1 VDGSPPA
8 SPTLDE
14 RIARKRLLSTEE
26 LPTLPNVVRRILEIT
41 GDPLSSTRQLTHL
54 IERDPALSGNLLKL
68 VNSAYFGFSRRIYQV
83 HDAVVLVGYSTIRGL
98 ALGTSVITALKSG
111 PNLDA
116 RHFWEHSLATAVGT
130 DLVARELAHEKA
142 EMAFIA
148 GLLHDVGVLV
158 MALAMPDR
166 RWPPAGP
173 EEADPLALEE
183 AAYGMTHP
191 AAGGAISRKWRFP
204 PELTRAIEEH
214 HVGHHVGARG
224 DLATASDLARLVF
237 LAEWL
242 VEGQY
247 RMAGDPVG
255 SERDAAGVA
264 VSLGHDLRT
273 VLKVAPKLNG
283 ALGQVDAILSM
294 GIV

>member
-1 VDGSPPA
+1 VDGRPA
-8 SPTLDE
+8 SPTLEE
-14 RIARKRLLSTEE
+14 RIARKRLLSTED
-26 LPTLPNVVRRILEIT
+26 LPTLPDVVHRILEIT

-54 IERDPALSGNLLKL
+54 IERDPALAGNLLKL

-98 ALGTSVITALKSG
+98 ALGTSVITTLKTGS
-111 PNLDA
+111 NLDA
-116 RHFWEHSLATAVGT
+116 RRFWEHSLATAIGT
-130 DLVARELAHEKA
+130 DLVARELGHEKA

-158 MALAMPDR
+158 MALALPDR

-173 EEADPLALEE
+173 EGADPLALEA
-183 AAYGMTHP
+183 AAYGMTHA
-191 AAGGAISRKWRFP
+191 AAGGAVSRKWRFP

-214 HVGHHVGARG
+214 HVESHGDIGSVG
-224 DLATASDLARLVF
+224 DLARLVF

-242 VEGQY
+242 VEGQH

-264 VSLGHDLRT
+264 MSLGHDLRA
-273 VLKVAPKLNG
+273 VLKVAPKLNS
-283 ALGQVDAILSM
+283 ALGQVDAMLSM
-294 GIV
+294 GLL

>member
-1 VDGSPPA
+1 VADRPA
-8 SPTLDE
+8 SPTLED

-26 LPTLPNVVRRILEIT
+26 LPTLPDVVRRILEIT
-41 GDPLSSTRQLTHL
+41 GDPLSSTRQLTQL
-54 IERDPALSGNLLKL
+54 IERDPALTGNLLKL

-83 HDAVVLVGYSTIRGL
+83 HDAVVLVGYATIRGL
-98 ALGTSVITALKSG
+98 ALGTSVITALKTG

-116 RHFWEHSLATAVGT
+116 RGFWEHALATAIAT
-130 DLVARELAHEKA
+130 DLIARELGHEKA

-148 GLLHDVGVLV
+148 GLLHDVGGLV
-158 MALAMPDR
+158 MALALPER

-173 EEADPLALEE
+173 EDADPLEQE
-183 AAYGMTHP
+183 ISAYGMTHA

-214 HVGHHVGARG
+214 HPDPHG
-224 DLATASDLARLVF
+224 DLSTASDLARLVF

-247 RMAGDPVG
+247 RLAGDPVG
-255 SERDAAGVA
+255 SERAAAAVA
-264 VSLGHDLRT
+264 ISLGHDLRA
-273 VLKVAPKLNG
+273 VLKVAPTLNS
-283 ALGQVDAILSM
+283 ALGQVDAMLSM

>member
-1 VDGSPPA
+1 MDPHPA
-8 SPTLDE
+8 SPTLEE
-14 RIARKRLLSTEE
+14 RIARKRLLSVEE
-26 LPTLPNVVRRILEIT
+26 LPTLPDVVHHILEIT

-54 IERDPALSGNLLKL
+54 IERDPALAGNLLKL

-98 ALGTSVITALKSG
+98 ALGTSVITALKAG
-111 PNLDA
+111 PNMDA
-116 RHFWEHSLATAVGT
+116 RRFWEHSLATAIGT

-142 EMAFIA
+142 EMAFIG
-148 GLLHDVGVLV
+148 GLLHDVGVLI

-173 EEADPLALEE
+173 EGADPLALEL
-183 AAYGMTHP
+183 AAYGMTHA

-214 HVGHHVGARG
+214 HVIHHG
-224 DLATASDLARLVF
+224 DPGTAGDLARLVF

-242 VEGQY
+242 VEGQH
-247 RMAGDPVG
+247 RLAGDPVG
-255 SERDAAGVA
+255 SERDAAAVA
-264 VSLGHDLRT
+264 LSLGHDLRA

-294 GIV
+294 GVV